1 MLRIRALSR
10 SLVLEYALVMASAR
24 VDIISIGCL
33 SKNLIWGEQSA
44 VRTPHAT
51 TTLLRVGKRHI
62 LVDPGLPP
70 AVLAAR
76 LYERTGLKPDKIDTV
91 FLTNFRPAHR
101 AGVSLFT
108 HAKVLICE
116 AERETVRP
124 GLERI
129 KQELGDESDEARVID
144 RELAILDATQ
154 VADDKIAEGI
164 DLFPLPGFTAGTCGL
179 LISQPT
185 MTILVAGDAIPTQE
199 HFLVTQALPGSF
211 DVAKVGESMREVYEI
226 ADLVVPGHDNIFVNP
241 RMQGM

>member
-1 MLRIRALSR
+1 M
-10 SLVLEYALVMASAR
+10 
-24 VDIISIGCL
+24 DIISIGCL

-51 TTLLRVGKRHI
+51 TTLIRVGKRHI

-70 AVLAAR
+70 AVLGAR
-76 LYERTGLKPDKIDTV
+76 LYERTGLKPEKIDTV

-108 HAKVLICE
+108 KAKVLMSE
-116 AERETVRP
+116 VERETVRP
-124 GLERI
+124 GLEAIR
-129 KQELGDESDEARVID
+129 KELGEESAEARVID
-144 RELAILDATQ
+144 QELAILDATQ
-154 VADDKIAEGI
+154 VAPDKIAEGV

-179 LISQPT
+179 LVAQAT

-199 HFLVTQALPGSF
+199 HFLATQALPGSAN
-211 DVAKVGESMREVYEI
+211 VAQVGESMREVYEI